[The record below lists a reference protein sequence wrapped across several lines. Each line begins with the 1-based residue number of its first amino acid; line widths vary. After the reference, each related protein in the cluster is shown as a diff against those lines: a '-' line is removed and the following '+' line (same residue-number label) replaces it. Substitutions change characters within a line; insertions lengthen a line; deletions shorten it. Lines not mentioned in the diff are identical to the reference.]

1 MLEIGRLASNNV
13 RIFDTQYNNGVVINR
28 VNINQAIEALTR
40 IKEEIEKDETE
51 KIAKE
56 RKINRAMERLEQIA
70 SVLNYKIVD
79 SKDHFILIDL
89 DELKE
94 SQVLP
99 LSEIIAKLVN
109 IYVRKLTILN
119 VLSTYDEILSN
130 KKTCKIIEE
139 LQEINKILIK

>member
-13 RIFDTQYNNGVVINR
+13 RIFDTQYNNGVIINR
-28 VNINQAIEALTR
+28 LNINQAIEALTR
-40 IKEEIEKDETE
+40 IKESIEKDEAE

-79 SKDHFILIDL
+79 SKEHFILIDL

-99 LSEIIAKLVN
+99 LSEIIEKFVN

-119 VLSTYDEILSN
+119 VLSTYDEILGN
-130 KKTCKIIEE
+130 KKICKVIEE
-139 LQEINKILIK
+139 LKEIEKILVK